1 MFYQMLKLNKLTII
15 CTFAFASILI
25 FNNFE
30 AISASENDSWSIIGT
45 IVNGSDNLPLSDHLV
60 ILHVSLSD
68 EIKEYSSKSDDKG
81 VFSFENIKHP
91 ADSIIGISSIFNG
104 VLYGKD
110 LGILSDKHDEVKLIV
125 YESTPDSSEISIA
138 TSTIMFTSIDR
149 SQNTMWVLELY
160 KLKNNSNQTFK
171 PDPDKP
177 MSIVRIALPND
188 YTDLMI
194 DSDMIGVEFV
204 AIDRGFGVLG
214 NIYPGEHQLL
224 FTYGIKYKDSD
235 YNFKRNTQFDLG
247 NLRIIS
253 ENSINLVLEDFEYTS
268 QKTEVNS
275 KEYNLIEVNNIPKTK
290 SLNIKFTNLPKPS
303 LYDNGVNF
311 VQNLNSGWLLLVL
324 FLSLSTGLL
333 IKVFLSRKSQV

>member
-1 MFYQMLKLNKLTII
+1 MLKLKKTIII
-15 CTFAFASILI
+15 CTVGIISIFI

-30 AISASENDSWSIIGT
+30 KISASENDSWSIIGT
-45 IVNGSDNLPLSDHLV
+45 IINGSDNLPLPDHLV
-60 ILHVSLSD
+60 ILHVSLAD
-68 EIKEYSSKSDDKG
+68 EIKEYSSKSDENG
-81 VFSFENIKHP
+81 VFLFNDINHP
-91 ADSIIGISSIFNG
+91 PDSIIGISSIYEG

-110 LGILSDKHDEVKLIV
+110 LGVLSDKRDELKLIV
-125 YESTPDSSEISIA
+125 YKSTSDSSEISIA

-160 KLKNNSNQTFK
+160 KLKNDSNQTFK

-177 MSIVRIALPND
+177 MSIVRIGLPND
-188 YTDLMI
+188 YTELMI

-204 AIDRGFGVLG
+204 AIDKGFGVLG

-224 FTYGIKYKDSD
+224 FTYGISYKNSI
-235 YNFKRNTQFDLG
+235 YNFKRNTQFDLD

-253 ENSINLVLEDFEYTS
+253 ENSIELVLEDFEYTQ

-275 KEYNLIEVNNIPKTK
+275 TEYNLIEINNIPKTK
-290 SLNIKFTNLPKPS
+290 SMSIKFTNLPNPS
-303 LYDNGVNF
+303 LYDSAVNF

-324 FLSLSTGLL
+324 FLSLSMGLL
-333 IKVFLSRKSQV
+333 VKVSLSKRSQV